1 MSEREH
7 AQGGRRGGKIGIG
20 FMGSNISDISDIN
33 KKVST

>member
-20 FMGSNISDISDIN
+20 FMGSNISDIN